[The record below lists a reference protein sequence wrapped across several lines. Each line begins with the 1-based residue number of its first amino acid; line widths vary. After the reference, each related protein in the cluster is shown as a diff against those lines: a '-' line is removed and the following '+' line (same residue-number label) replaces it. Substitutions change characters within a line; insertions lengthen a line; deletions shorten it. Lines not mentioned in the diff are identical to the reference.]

1 MHQHLAWEAKKDQ
14 VIPTEPLCTN
24 VYSLNPS
31 RWRRW
36 RIALTVYAAGWK
48 GRKEWVGKVYKSGT
62 WKLTKKN
69 SALGLRQRSSTRPA
83 PLFLFLAFVASTD
96 RCIQERE
103 RENGIYLI
111 HLLWLVQ
118 ICFYITMSL
127 LKFLHFIQI
136 VVHVVGPEGEPF
148 SFNILPSYD
157 SFSDV
162 GESRVW
168 FASKNLTPCRMH

>member
-14 VIPTEPLCTN
+14 VIPAEPLCTN

-69 SALGLRQRSSTRPA
+69 SALELRQRSSTRPA

-96 RCIQERE
+96 RCIQERG

-111 HLLWLVQ
+111 HLLWCYQSTQNMPLYNETNV
-118 ICFYITMSL
+118 
-127 LKFLHFIQI
+127 I
-136 VVHVVGPEGEPF
+136 VVV
-148 SFNILPSYD
+148 S
-157 SFSDV
+157 
-162 GESRVW
+162 
-168 FASKNLTPCRMH
+168 PCHPNCGVLYVDLSEWKEY